1 MLPGFGMSLLSPSS
15 WDWAVPQEHPRS
27 VRFCI
32 ALSLIY
38 KGSAVLSALRSGAA
52 CHGNIHPGLK
62 KPLCSHFTPLPG
74 MGKAAVASCCLLPP
88 SPKTAN
94 K

>member
-1 MLPGFGMSLLSPSS
+1 MAALGNNAQKVSAEEWLVLPGFGMSFPSHS
-15 WDWAVPQEHPRS
+15 SQDWAVPQEHPRS

-32 ALSLIY
+32 ILSLIY

-62 KPLCSHFTPLPG
+62 
-74 MGKAAVASCCLLPP
+74 
-88 SPKTAN
+88 
-94 K
+94 